1 MRGTAALAGIGTAAM
16 LCLSAC
22 VSADGATPA
31 PVSWSRVALPA
42 GMTPVTLATGGEK
55 VLVGA
60 SSTALP
66 HPRLLVGT
74 AADALREVTLT
85 PKSPYAF
92 EARWLSVAV
101 HDNTVFAVGGARGG
115 AHANVRWTTWSGT
128 TAQLS
133 EDQQP
138 FGTFGG
144 WGAGDLSGLAFA
156 GADPVILGSWAS
168 DSTGLDVSTW
178 LFAHDRWWR
187 QSSTGTPLGSTP
199 RELLSARALTSTGS
213 GLVASG
219 SVITL
224 GDGDISTNPA
234 IWRAATAG
242 GPWTRVALP
251 AAESPS
257 DAHAATCSGT
267 HCLVVGQ
274 RAGSLTLWDVEETSA
289 HLVAG
294 MPALRVPERR
304 YALAPLRVGRK
315 DVVVVPAEGHTTVLV
330 RDGTSWSQRTGPD
343 GIPVSAV
350 VLGTEVWLVT
360 DAGDGTG
367 NLWRARP

>member
-1 MRGTAALAGIGTAAM
+1 MRGTAALAAISAAAM
-16 LCLSAC
+16 LGLSAC
-22 VSADGATPA
+22 TSTDGATPA
-31 PVSWSRVALPA
+31 RVSWSRVALPA
-42 GMTPVTLATGGEK
+42 GMTPVTLAIAGGN

-60 SSTALP
+60 FSAGRP

-74 AADALREVTLT
+74 AADGLRDVALT

-101 HDNTVFAVGGARGG
+101 HDDTVFAVGGARGG

-128 TAQLS
+128 TAHLS
-133 EDQQP
+133 ENEQP

-156 GADPVILGSWAS
+156 GTDPVILGSWAS

-178 LFAHDRWWR
+178 LFAHDRWKR

-199 RELLSARALTSTGS
+199 RDLLSARALSSAGS

-219 SVITL
+219 SVTSL
-224 GDGDISTNPA
+224 GDGDISTHPA
-234 IWRAATAG
+234 IWRAPAAG

-267 HCLVVGQ
+267 YCLVVGQ
-274 RAGSLTLWDVEETSA
+274 QAGRLTLWDVVDTSA

-294 MPALRVPERR
+294 MPAPRVPERR
-304 YALAPLRVGRK
+304 YALPPLRVGGK
-315 DVVVVPAEGHTTVLV
+315 DVIVVPAEGHTTVVV
-330 RDGTSWSQRTGPD
+330 RDGTSWSQRRGPD

-360 DAGDGTG
+360 DDGDGTG